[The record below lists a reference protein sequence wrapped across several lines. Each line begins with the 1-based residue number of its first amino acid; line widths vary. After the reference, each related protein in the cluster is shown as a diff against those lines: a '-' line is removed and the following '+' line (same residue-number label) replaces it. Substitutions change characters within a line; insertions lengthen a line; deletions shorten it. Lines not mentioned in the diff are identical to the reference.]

1 MKIKQIV
8 LASAMLVSVAS
19 FAQKD
24 ELKKLKKIYDK
35 DVPTAN
41 DMAEYK
47 ATLNTLKSLAITE
60 SDKIYYDYYRVNV
73 PSLEIAMIGPS
84 ITPLQLAKYFN
95 PQAISEMADVYNAT
109 LDFEKKAGKKIYTD
123 DIIEEVAAI
132 KPMLLNGADA
142 LVQQKNFKDASS
154 IVYSV
159 YKLDKKDV
167 DMLFYAASYAVNGED
182 YPNALNYYY
191 ELKKLNYS
199 GEKTLF
205 FATNKA
211 SKVEENF
218 PNKET
223 RDIAVTVGTHLK
235 PRQELLPSRRGEI
248 YKNIALILISQNKTT
263 EAQTAIADARKENP
277 NDTSLLLSE
286 ADLYLKVKDYPNYTK
301 LVNEAL
307 AKEPNNA
314 VLVYNLGVISAEA
327 GKNEEAENY
336 YKRAIE
342 IDSNYFDAYVNFS
355 ELRLRSD
362 EKYVTEMN
370 KLGTSD
376 KDNKRYDVL
385 KAERENN
392 FKSILPYI
400 EKAYELKPT
409 DELAKKTLM
418 SIYNALEMTDKYKAL
433 KAKQ

>member
-8 LASAMLVSVAS
+8 LASAMLASVAS

-35 DVPTAN
+35 EVPSAN
-41 DMAEYK
+41 DIAEYK
-47 ATLNTLKSLAITE
+47 ATLNALKPLATAE
-60 SDKIYYDYYRVNV
+60 SDKIYFDYYRVNL
-73 PSLEIAMIGPS
+73 PSLEIAMIGPN
-84 ITPLQLAKYFN
+84 ITPIQLAKYFN
-95 PQAISEMADVYNAT
+95 PVAISEMADVYNAT
-109 LDFEKKAGKKIYTD
+109 LDYEKKSGKKIYTE

-142 LVQQKNFKDASS
+142 LVQQKKFKDASS

-167 DMLFYAASYAVNGED
+167 DMLFYAASYAVNGDD
-182 YPNALNYYY
+182 YSSALDYYN

-205 FATNKA
+205 YATNKA

-223 RDIAVTVGTHLK
+223 RDVAVTAGTHVK

-314 VLVYNLGVISAEA
+314 VLVYNLGVISAEG

-342 IDSNYFDAYVNFS
+342 IDPNYFDAYVNFS

-385 KAERENN
+385 KAEREKN